1 MLDYSLNG
9 ISKGRLGSFEG
20 ENLGQFPFAL
30 VGGAATTAG
39 LSAQVSACNAAP
51 SGQDDQSLINCYP
64 LTAGSQQQSIASELR
79 LRNYELVGGQWQKKQ
94 VEEGTSAG
102 EVLTGIAA
110 ILNPL
115 ATAGVGI
122 FQAQQQARLQK
133 LQIKSGG
140 GFQQPVVVP
149 APRSNNTGVIIAV
162 VVVVIILAGMILVL
176 NK

>member
-20 ENLGQFPFAL
+20 ENLGQFPLAL
-30 VGGAATTAG
+30 VGGAGIATASAASLTAASSNCDN
-39 LSAQVSACNAAP
+39 LAP
-51 SGQDDQSLINCYP
+51 ANQPDQTLLNCYA
-64 LTAGSQQQSIASELR
+64 LTNPQQQQRIAAELQ
-79 LRNYELVGGQWQKKQ
+79 LRNYELVGGQWQKRQ
-94 VEEGTSAG
+94 AEEGTSAG

-133 LQIKSGG
+133 LH
-140 GFQQPVVVP
+140 
-149 APRSNNTGVIIAV
+149 
-162 VVVVIILAGMILVL
+162 LV
-176 NK
+176 N